1 MQKKIL
7 SWLDRNMATLV
18 VVLLHI
24 MAWVLY
30 LSFYQLGFLGNR
42 FSQQFRLW
50 YLLAVAIMDG
60 LIFYYFYFSGIPQLL
75 MHKKSGLF
83 VVVIVLIS
91 AVYPMLSYWVSALL
105 TFFYPNDITPIA
117 SVSKDRFWP
126 VYGIRT
132 LSCLFVIATA
142 GIGKFTFDWF
152 KNLRIKSALESRT

>member
-1 MQKKIL
+1 
-7 SWLDRNMATLV
+7 
-18 VVLLHI
+18 
-24 MAWVLY
+24 
-30 LSFYQLGFLGNR
+30 
-42 FSQQFRLW
+42 
-50 YLLAVAIMDG
+50 
-60 LIFYYFYFSGIPQLL
+60 
-75 MHKKSGLF
+75 LF

-105 TFFYPNDITPIA
+105 TFFYPNGITPIA

-132 LSCLFVIATA
+132 LSCLFVIAMA